1 MNKNE
6 GIVSSIIYIALGLM
20 LIIMKGSVISLAITI
35 LGVAVLISAIMD
47 LVNKLTNIG
56 IVKAVIGVCILA
68 FGWMFIDLALYIL
81 AASIIVMGL
90 LKISNIHK
98 FSPFIAYN
106 ASAPETISVISCVM
120 AACLTRLY
128 SIDKSW
134 SIASALFVAD
144 CMANILAFSSQAEA
158 STKAP

>member
-90 LKISNIHK
+90 LNISNIHK
-98 FSPFIAYN
+98 FSLLGRLLYDLLHIHFLYY
-106 ASAPETISVISCVM
+106 
-120 AACLTRLY
+120 LY
-128 SIDKSW
+128 SYF
-134 SIASALFVAD
+134 LFLTHK
-144 CMANILAFSSQAEA
+144 I
-158 STKAP
+158 

>member
-68 FGWMFIDLALYIL
+68 FGWMFIDLALYSL

-98 FSPFIAYN
+98 FSPVNLTAKDKIMLYMKPVVTVIAGACLFFN
-106 ASAPETISVISCVM
+106 QGGTISWIFFVTGALLVIEGVM
-120 AACLTRLY
+120 ELVD
-128 SIDKSW
+128 S
-134 SIASALFVAD
+134 FG
-144 CMANILAFSSQAEA
+144 N
-158 STKAP
+158 